1 MSKILIIVEG
11 PKTEVAL
18 MNKLLGIYGI
28 SEDHELYSYN
38 TNIYELYSR
47 LPDDPDDYQYIDL
60 LQILKDREH
69 EPDRL
74 ALLNQNYSDIIMIFD
89 FDPQDPQ
96 FSPEKIRRMTGYF
109 VESTDMGKLYL
120 NYPMVE
126 SFYHMKNIPDP
137 DYDTYFTTMDV
148 LRNKKFKFSVGQ
160 ICRDGDYRKFAV
172 DREECNT
179 VIKQNLNK
187 ARILTDVDSETPSE
201 LQILE
206 EELKYLKND
215 RISVLNTCVFYIVEY
230 NGHLIFGADS

>member
-18 MNKLLGIYGI
+18 MHKLLGIYGI

-47 LPDDPDDYQYIDL
+47 LPDDPEEYQYIDL
-60 LQILKDREH
+60 QQILKDREH
-69 EPDRL
+69 DPDRL

-187 ARILTDVDSETPSE
+187 ARLLTDTESVVPSE
-201 LQILE
+201 LRILE
-206 EELKYLKND
+206 AELKLLSKD
-215 RISVLNTCVFYIVEY
+215 QISVLNTCVFYIVEY
-230 NGHLIFGADS
+230 NGGLIFGSDS

>member
-18 MNKLLGIYGI
+18 MNKLLGIYGL

-47 LPDDPDDYQYIDL
+47 LPDDPKEYQFIDL
-60 LQILKDREH
+60 LQILKDREKD
-69 EPDRL
+69 PDKL
-74 ALLNQNYSDIIMIFD
+74 ALLNRNYSDIIMIFD

-126 SFYHMKNIPDP
+126 SFYHMKSIPDP

-148 LRNKKFKFSVGQ
+148 LRDKKFKFSVGQ
-160 ICRDGDYRKFAV
+160 ICRDGDYRKFAA
-172 DREECNT
+172 DRDECNT

-187 ARILTDVDSETPSE
+187 ARMLTGVDSDIPSE
-201 LQILE
+201 SQLLE
-206 EELKYLKND
+206 EELKFLMND

-230 NGHLIFGADS
+230 NGNLIIESDS